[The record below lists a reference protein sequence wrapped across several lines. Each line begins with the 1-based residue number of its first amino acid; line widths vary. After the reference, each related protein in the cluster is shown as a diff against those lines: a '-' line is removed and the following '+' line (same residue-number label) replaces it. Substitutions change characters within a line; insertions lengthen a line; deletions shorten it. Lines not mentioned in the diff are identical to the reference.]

1 MKMRFGAILLSLAL
15 LLTSTVAL
23 AQSPVTLAVEAGLDG
38 HYTVG
43 QWLPVRVL
51 IENDGPSIDGRVEI
65 TCRAPTEEK

>member
-43 QWLPVRVL
+43 SGCPCA
-51 IENDGPSIDGRVEI
+51 S
-65 TCRAPTEEK
+65 